1 MTLSD
6 SLGRRLQYL
15 RLSLTD
21 QCNFK
26 CVYCLPDGNDCSSG
40 NFLNLEEVSKLIRA
54 FASLG
59 TKKIRLTG
67 GEPALR
73 KDLTQVIRAAKQ
85 TDGIEKVA
93 LTTNGYN
100 LNKKVDQWVAA
111 GLDSINISLD
121 SFNPKQFHLITGVD
135 RLTPILEGI
144 DRALSYP
151 DLSVKINTVLLKT
164 YNGSELKNILD
175 YVRQKRVTL
184 RFIELMRT
192 NDNLSFFNANHIA
205 GSTLLGQ
212 LLSAGWH
219 QKLKSPLDGPAIEL
233 VHPEYQGSIGFVMPY
248 SKNFCKDCNRLRV
261 SANGNL
267 HLCLFSDEGNSLRHA
282 LSSSE
287 EDLKS
292 RITSLVG
299 NKQPMHYLEQGN
311 SGSTRHLAM
320 IGG

>member
-1 MTLSD
+1 
-6 SLGRRLQYL
+6 
-15 RLSLTD
+15 
-21 QCNFK
+21 
-26 CVYCLPDGNDCSSG
+26 
-40 NFLNLEEVSKLIRA
+40 LEEVSTLIRA

-73 KDLTQVIRAAKQ
+73 KDLTQVIRVAKQ
-85 TDGIEKVA
+85 TNGIDKVA

-100 LNKKVDQWVAA
+100 LTKKVDQWVAA

-121 SFNPKQFHLITGVD
+121 SFNPKQFQLITGVD

-144 DRALSYP
+144 DKALNHP

-192 NDNLSFFNANHIA
+192 NDNLSFFKANHIA
-205 GSTLLGQ
+205 GSTLLDQ
-212 LLSAGWH
+212 LLNAGWH
-219 QKLKSPLDGPAIEL
+219 RKLKSPLDGPAIEL
-233 VHPEYQGSIGFVMPY
+233 IHPEYQGSIGFVMPY

-267 HLCLFSDEGNSLRHA
+267 HLCLFSDEGSSLRQA

-287 EDLKS
+287 EDLKR

-299 NKQPMHYLEQGN
+299 YKQPMHYLEHGN